1 MERYLLPAAAGFL
14 AALGGA
20 VAKCAVDAD
29 NRGCLDK
36 FGISPDE
43 CPIWVD
49 ALNLSCDTF
58 VFVVRIVWGVTM
70 LAINGY
76 MLELFVKSL
85 HAVGSVSTTVIHLVA
100 NFACTALIG
109 ALAFE
114 EELPVRYGLGV
125 SIMVIGVWLVQHGT
139 GGPRAR
145 EN

>member
-49 ALNLSCDTF
+49 ALNLSCDT
-58 VFVVRIVWGVTM
+58 VRFAAAAALNRAYRV
-70 LAINGY
+70 
-76 MLELFVKSL
+76 ESDSFVK
-85 HAVGSVSTTVIHLVA
+85 
-100 NFACTALIG
+100 
-109 ALAFE
+109 
-114 EELPVRYGLGV
+114 Y
-125 SIMVIGVWLVQHGT
+125 
-139 GGPRAR
+139 
-145 EN
+145 